1 MTISQSRKKP
11 RDKIMQKINEWR
23 MTMRFLNYLHV
34 YTRSR
39 DSNIGST
46 FEICKRSSW
55 FLKVKQS
62 QMNLELCLVLWKS
75 VDRHAHYYFFLP
87 RLLSIFTVQIQY
99 NQYSKSLRSSP
110 ASLFRQNEHFAT
122 KKTLNTPP
130 RGCDLGY
137 CHPFTGR
144 A

>member
-1 MTISQSRKKP
+1 MQKVVLISQGKTIS
-11 RDKIMQKINEWR
+11 NEFGALSSV
-23 MTMRFLNYLHV
+23 MKV
-34 YTRSR
+34 CGQTRP
-39 DSNIGST
+39 
-46 FEICKRSSW
+46 
-55 FLKVKQS
+55 L
-62 QMNLELCLVLWKS
+62 L
-75 VDRHAHYYFFLP
+75 FFLP